1 VSVLEHL
8 GTGISQSKKRNGLS
22 ILSPVVDEERMM
34 LRSLVGFSAWSFL
47 QCFVSAGWV
56 TARISPK
63 ILLLNMLSE
72 NWLVKVHL
80 ENGD

>member
-1 VSVLEHL
+1 
-8 GTGISQSKKRNGLS
+8 
-22 ILSPVVDEERMM
+22 VVDEERMRP
-34 LRSLVGFSAWSFL
+34 RSLVGVSAWSFL
-47 QCFVSAGWV
+47 QSFDSAGWV

-63 ILLLNMLSE
+63 ILFLNMLSE